1 MPPGPQGPSDVT
13 VRGDVL
19 YVGNGNGTV
28 SLFAIDETTGG
39 LTQMSGSPI
48 ASGSG
53 MALYNLAF
61 GP

>member
-1 MPPGPQGPSDVT
+1 

-19 YVGNGNGTV
+19 YVSNGNGTV

-39 LTQMSGSPI
+39 LTQMNGSPI
-48 ASGSG
+48 VSASNT
-53 MALYNLAF
+53 ALYNLAF